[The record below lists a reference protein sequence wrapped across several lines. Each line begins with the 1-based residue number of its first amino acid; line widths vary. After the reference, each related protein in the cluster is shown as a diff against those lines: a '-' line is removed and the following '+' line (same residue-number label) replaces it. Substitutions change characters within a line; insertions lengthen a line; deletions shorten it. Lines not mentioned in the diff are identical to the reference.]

1 MNFLAHAYLS
11 FEDPSLIVGNLI
23 ADMVKGKRIEQLPSD
38 IQQGIYLHRQID
50 TFTDRHPVVK
60 EAKLFFEESAGRY
73 GGSFLDIS
81 FDHFLAKSDKFMPEN
96 GWEQFAEMCYGAIE
110 DKSGSLPSSFI
121 SMFMYMKSENWLLN
135 YRYKW
140 LIEKSFLRL
149 QNRASY
155 LSEDAPVYQSFV
167 DHYDEIGRAFDA
179 FFPDLVD
186 FVSSNKELTMI

>member
-23 ADMVKGKRIEQLPSD
+23 ADMVKGRKIEQLPLD
-38 IQQGIYLHRQID
+38 IQQGIHLHRQID

-60 EAKLFFEESAGRY
+60 EAKLFFEDSAGRY

-81 FDHFLAKSDKFMPEN
+81 FDHFLAKSEKYTPEN
-96 GWEQFAEMCYGAIE
+96 GWEEFAQKCYEAIE
-110 DKSGSLPSSFI
+110 DKSGSLPPPFI

-140 LIEKSFLRL
+140 LIEKSFQRL
-149 QNRASY
+149 QNRATY
-155 LSEDAPVYQSFV
+155 LSDDISVYQDFEKY
-167 DHYDEIGRAFDA
+167 YDDISQTFDV

-186 FVSSNKELTMI
+186 FVLSNRTLAVI

>member
-23 ADMVKGKRIEQLPSD
+23 ADMVKGRKIEQLPLD
-38 IQQGIYLHRQID
+38 IQQGIHLHRQID

-60 EAKLFFEESAGRY
+60 EAKLFFEDSAGRY

-81 FDHFLAKSDKFMPEN
+81 FDHFLAKSEKYTPEN
-96 GWEQFAEMCYGAIE
+96 GWEEFAQKCYESIE
-110 DKSGSLPSSFI
+110 DKSGSLPPPFI

-140 LIEKSFLRL
+140 LIEKSYQRL
-149 QNRASY
+149 QNRATY
-155 LSEDAPVYQSFV
+155 LSEDAPIYQDFEE
-167 DHYDEIGRAFDA
+167 HYDEIAMAFDA

-186 FVSSNKELTMI
+186 FVLSNRELL